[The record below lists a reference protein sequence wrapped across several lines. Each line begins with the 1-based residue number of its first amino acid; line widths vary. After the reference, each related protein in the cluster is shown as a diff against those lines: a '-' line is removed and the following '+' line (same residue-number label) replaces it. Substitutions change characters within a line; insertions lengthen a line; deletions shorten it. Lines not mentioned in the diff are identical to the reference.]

1 MYFKDKYSNLFK
13 KAIWGKIDSEFTME
27 IPEDDLISNVNI
39 VPFINEKCVV
49 IRLESGEWEIPG
61 GTLEKDEKY
70 GDTIS
75 RELIEE
81 AGAILQTYV
90 PFGAWK
96 CFSHHVQAYK
106 PHLPHPEFFRL
117 VGYGNVE
124 VSSNPLI
131 PDDGEKV
138 VAVEIMSVGEAAEK
152 FKQKERP
159 DLAELYML
167 AEELRNQN

>member
-13 KAIWGKIDSEFTME
+13 KATWGKIESEFTME
-27 IPEDDLISNVNI
+27 MPEENLISNVNM
-39 VPFINEKCVV
+39 VPFINEKCVI

-61 GTLEKDEKY
+61 GTLEKNELY
-70 GDTIS
+70 ADTIR

-96 CFSHHVQAYK
+96 CFSHHNHAYK
-106 PHLPHPEFFRL
+106 PHLPHPEFFHL

-124 VSSNPLI
+124 ISSNPLI
-131 PDDGEKV
+131 LDDGEKV

-152 FKQKERP
+152 FIQKGRT
-159 DLAELYML
+159 DLAELYIL